1 MVVFFFRA
9 AVETFVAA
17 WMSKSV
23 SLSSSSLPPTTKI
36 KFWEFLGK
44 PHNFEGKKTFWH
56 FFLEK
61 LIWNNE
67 KEFQYDWKHRD
78 ATRPCFFCGLFCG
91 WIKKRCQRQIIYFSR
106 RSVIKV
112 FAPTPQTA
120 FLRSPITVEIII
132 IGQQASPGLLSMTR
146 KNAKQDMSQL
156 CGKCCQAGEFENHL
170 DQSGLLSASLGTS
183 KKCRRMT
190 TWRLWYGYMASL
202 EKSLESMKLWISW
215 LTTDGTSGRWKAGI
229 WMKLN
234 KIYPLLGC
242 YTLTWPSHA
251 TAKVVR
257 WRTMRIMICL
267 HSIKDYFCSFLR

>member
-1 MVVFFFRA
+1 MVVFFFKA

-36 KFWEFLGK
+36 IFWEFLGK
-44 PHNFEGKKTFWH
+44 PHNFKGKKTFWH
-56 FFLEK
+56 LFFLEK

-132 IGQQASPGLLSMTR
+132 IGRLAPPSWSSFND
-146 KNAKQDMSQL
+146 K
-156 CGKCCQAGEFENHL
+156 
-170 DQSGLLSASLGTS
+170 
-183 KKCRRMT
+183 KKCKARYVSA
-190 TWRLWYGYMASL
+190 LWEMLS
-202 EKSLESMKLWISW
+202 
-215 LTTDGTSGRWKAGI
+215 SGRI
-229 WMKLN
+229 WESSRSVWFAFSLA
-234 KIYPLLGC
+234 
-242 YTLTWPSHA
+242 WHQ
-251 TAKVVR
+251 
-257 WRTMRIMICL
+257 
-267 HSIKDYFCSFLR
+267 

>member
-23 SLSSSSLPPTTKI
+23 SLSSFLPPPTTKI
-36 KFWEFLGK
+36 IFWEFLGK
-44 PHNFEGKKTFWH
+44 PHNFKGKKTFWH
-56 FFLEK
+56 LFFLEK

-132 IGQQASPGLLSMTR
+132 IGRLAPLLVFFQWQEKMQSKICLSSVGNVVKRENLRIISISLVCFQPRLAPVKSAEGWQHGDYDTDIWR
-146 KNAKQDMSQL
+146 RLK
-156 CGKCCQAGEFENHL
+156 NHL
-170 DQSGLLSASLGTS
+170 SRWNCESPDLQLMGRLVGE
-183 KKCRRMT
+183 RREFG
-190 TWRLWYGYMASL
+190 WN
-202 EKSLESMKLWISW
+202 WI
-215 LTTDGTSGRWKAGI
+215 KFI
-229 WMKLN
+229 
-234 KIYPLLGC
+234 
-242 YTLTWPSHA
+242 H
-251 TAKVVR
+251 
-257 WRTMRIMICL
+257 
-267 HSIKDYFCSFLR
+267 FLAVTH

>member
-183 KKCRRMT
+183 KVPKDDNM
-190 TWRLWYGYMASL
+190 
-202 EKSLESMKLWISW
+202 E
-215 LTTDGTSGRWKAGI
+215 
-229 WMKLN
+229 
-234 KIYPLLGC
+234 
-242 YTLTWPSHA
+242 
-251 TAKVVR
+251 
-257 WRTMRIMICL
+257 IMIRIYGVAWKITWVDEIVNL
-267 HSIKDYFCSFLR
+267 LTYNWWDVWSVKGGNLDEIE